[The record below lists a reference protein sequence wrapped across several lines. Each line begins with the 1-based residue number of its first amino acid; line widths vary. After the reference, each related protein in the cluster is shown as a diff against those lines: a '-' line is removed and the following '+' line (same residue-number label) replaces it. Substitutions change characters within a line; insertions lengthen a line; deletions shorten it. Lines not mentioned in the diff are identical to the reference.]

1 MTIKKITALLMLSVL
16 PLGVL
21 TAQDEKDYLPKAG
34 DLAIGIDMQPVYTF
48 FGNLANGDAGN
59 TLGQFGGEDP
69 LGITGLSIIGKYM
82 LDNTT
87 ALRFNVGL
95 DKTVSNNYTYQ
106 IDNEARLIYPLS
118 EAKVEDLNH
127 RNRAFYSIA
136 AGIEFR
142 KGKDRIQGFYG
153 ADLIV
158 GIEKDHYTFSY
169 GNAVTDV
176 NQAPA
181 RTNYNGLG
189 VGVTNVGYWTR
200 TYATE
205 SYQNSIVAGVA
216 GKLGVE
222 YFIVPKLSFGGEM
235 SLLIAKRFDRGS
247 YNKSEGYN
255 PTSAQVETHTELIA
269 PSSNAFHIGTE
280 NLGGKLFMMFYF

>member
-1 MTIKKITALLMLSVL
+1 MLSVL

-106 IDNEARLIYPLS
+106 IDNEARFINPLS
-118 EAKVEDLNH
+118 EAKVEDL
-127 RNRAFYSIA
+127 
-136 AGIEFR
+136 
-142 KGKDRIQGFYG
+142 IQ
-153 ADLIV
+153 
-158 GIEKDHYTFSY
+158 
-169 GNAVTDV
+169 
-176 NQAPA
+176 
-181 RTNYNGLG
+181 
-189 VGVTNVGYWTR
+189 
-200 TYATE
+200 
-205 SYQNSIVAGVA
+205 
-216 GKLGVE
+216 
-222 YFIVPKLSFGGEM
+222 
-235 SLLIAKRFDRGS
+235 SL
-247 YNKSEGYN
+247 
-255 PTSAQVETHTELIA
+255 QV
-269 PSSNAFHIGTE
+269 
-280 NLGGKLFMMFYF
+280 